1 MNSSRAVL
9 QLASLS
15 SSNQAVEYL
24 KLNVQNP
31 KLNAGKLPLDLL
43 GNLLAE
49 VESADPRVV
58 LGPKPGED
66 AALIDFGD
74 RYLVAKTDPITFA
87 TNLIGWYMVNVNAN
101 DLAVMGATPKW
112 LLATLLLP
120 EGTRETKVAEIFEQ
134 LRDACSE
141 LGVTLVGGHTEVTY
155 GLDRPIAVG
164 AMLGEVDRD
173 RAILSS
179 GVQPGDSLILT
190 KGVAVEGTSILSR
203 EAADELNTRGADA
216 DSIERAAGFL
226 FDPGI
231 SVLKDARVATE
242 AGEVHAMHDP
252 TEGGLSG
259 GLYELAAASGVGFDI
274 DADSIPIL
282 PECKLFC
289 DALGLDPLGLIA
301 SGSLLAAVAPSSTDA
316 VLDALSG
323 KAIDASVIGVANDD
337 AEEITLHSDGS
348 SSEFPR
354 FPRDELARFF
364 SP

>member
-1 MNSSRAVL
+1 MSYAQYNPSIWYPK
-9 QLASLS
+9 LS
-15 SSNQAVEYL
+15 A
-24 KLNVQNP
+24 QNH

-43 GNLLAE
+43 GSLLGK
-49 VESADPRVV
+49 VEIADPRVV
-58 LGPKPGED
+58 LGPRPGED

-87 TNLIGWYMVNVNAN
+87 TDLIGWYMVNVNAN

-120 EGTRETKVAEIFEQ
+120 EGIRESRVAEMFQQ
-134 LRDACSE
+134 LSDACAE
-141 LGVTLVGGHTEVTY
+141 LNIALVGGHTEVTY

-173 RAILSS
+173 KAVLSS

-190 KGVAVEGTSILSR
+190 KGVAVEGTSILAR
-203 EAADELNTRGADA
+203 EAENQLTERGVPA
-216 DSIERAAGFL
+216 ETLRRAANFL
-226 FDPGI
+226 FAPGI
-231 SVLKDARVATE
+231 SVLRDARIATE
-242 AGEVHAMHDP
+242 AGDVHAMHDP

-289 DALGLDPLGLIA
+289 EALGLDPLGLIA
-301 SGSLLAAVAPSSTDA
+301 SGSLLAAVAPSSADA
-316 VLDALSG
+316 ILAALSSEG
-323 KAIDASVIGVANDD
+323 IDARVIGVANHNAGD
-337 AEEITLHSDGS
+337 ITLHSEGS
-348 SSEFPR
+348 ASEFPR
-354 FPRDELARFF
+354 FQRDELARFF